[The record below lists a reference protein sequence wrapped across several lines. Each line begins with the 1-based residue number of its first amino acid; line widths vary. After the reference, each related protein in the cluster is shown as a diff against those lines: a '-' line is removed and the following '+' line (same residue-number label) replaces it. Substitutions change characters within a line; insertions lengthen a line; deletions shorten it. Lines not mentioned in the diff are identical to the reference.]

1 MNRETTILTIITGTM
16 IAISFIACF
25 LLQLQINQL
34 SEIMLESEI
43 KPFATIPLLDVTN
56 IFGEPVQGCHETNK
70 VNIIAFHSITSQE
83 SLKQKTIL
91 EEIKEDFGESIQIL
105 YASAP
110 RYNVTLDSNKN
121 RNTKE
126 YFDLDFNQ
134 SQQLIAKYSAI
145 FYNYKYARY
154 SNEHTV
160 TGIPLLLFDCKQY
173 RSKTLIPAEEN
184 GYARIHSEKID
195 IEKQICSML
204 EKPRPSVCNKLI
216 EAK

>member
-1 MNRETTILTIITGTM
+1 MNRETTVLVVMGTM
-16 IAISFIACF
+16 IAISFIACIA
-25 LLQLQINQL
+25 LQAQINQL

-43 KPFATIPLLDVTN
+43 KPFATIPLLNVTN
-56 IFGEPVQGCHETNK
+56 IFGEPVQGCHEPGK
-70 VNIIAFHSITSQE
+70 VNIIVFHSITSKE
-83 SLKQKTIL
+83 SLKQRVIL
-91 EEIKEDFGESIQIL
+91 EEIKEDFGETIQIA

-134 SQQLIAKYSAI
+134 SQQLIEKYKAI

-195 IEKQICSML
+195 IKKQICSML
-204 EKPRPSVCNKLI
+204 ETRPSVCNKLI